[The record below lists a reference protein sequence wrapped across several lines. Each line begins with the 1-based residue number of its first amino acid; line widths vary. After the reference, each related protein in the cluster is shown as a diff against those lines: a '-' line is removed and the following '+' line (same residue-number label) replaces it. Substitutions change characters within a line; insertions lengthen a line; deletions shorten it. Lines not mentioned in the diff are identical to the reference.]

1 MQPAATTSKGA
12 ATRDSIIERAVQI
25 VRKEGF
31 DLQLLAERIGLAPRP
46 AGEYRPPPTATLG
59 PAPVF
64 SGEGEKPP
72 FWPPPPGWK
81 PASEQPSA
89 STEPEPDEPPSGDE
103 PPPYQPPPS

>member
-1 MQPAATTSKGA
+1 MTVLYFDL
-12 ATRDSIIERAVQI
+12 R